1 MAIWM
6 SSGAFESRAIEAILR
21 DAESRS
27 VDHVELSSGT
37 AHAPDLLQ
45 RVRGAAGSM
54 RFLVHNYFPPPDK
67 PFVLNIAARDD
78 DGRSRTHALCQTA
91 IALAAELGA
100 PFYSVHAGFAA
111 VLKPE
116 LLGRP
121 AAQAAALTAADI
133 DRDRAYDAMVET
145 VRQLA
150 DFAAEYGVAL
160 LVENNVI
167 SPLYLEKMPLNP
179 LLLTR
184 PEDLAGFFTDI
195 GRDNVGLLLD
205 VGHAKVSANAEGFR
219 PEAFVEAAAPFL
231 RGWHLSDNDGRE
243 DSNKPFDDHAW
254 FSPFLKDFPAA
265 EVVIEVYRM
274 NADVMADQYAVVER
288 MLS

>member
-1 MAIWM
+1 MAIWL
-6 SSGAFESRAIEAILR
+6 SSGAFESSGIDTVLQ
-21 DAESRS
+21 DARQRS

-37 AHAPDLLQ
+37 AYSRDLLGQ
-45 RVRGAAGSM
+45 IRDAAGPI
-54 RFLVHNYFPPPDK
+54 RFLVHNYFPPPEE

-78 DGRSRTHALCQTA
+78 TGRRQTSALCHTA

-111 VLKPE
+111 ALKPE

-133 DRDRAYDAMVET
+133 DRDAAYAAMVET
-145 VRQLA
+145 TRQLA
-150 DFAAEYGVAL
+150 DFAAGHGVAL
-160 LVENNVI
+160 LIENNVI

-184 PEDLAGFFTDI
+184 PEDIEPFFTDV

-205 VGHAKVSANAEGFR
+205 VGHAKVSSTAEGFR
-219 PEAFVEAAAPFL
+219 PEAFVEAAAPYL
-231 RGWHLSDNDGRE
+231 GGWHLSDNDGRE
-243 DSNKPFDDHAW
+243 DSNRSFDGDAW
-254 FSPFLKDFPAA
+254 FMPLLGQVPEA

-274 NADVMADQYAVVER
+274 DAETMARQYAVVER
-288 MLS
+288 ALG